1 MSASIRAP
9 SRAGSWIFG
18 TLNNRD
24 VAALFASANAVR
36 NQSTTSEG
44 SAGQED
50 ISPPYPL
57 PQCLTRPT
65 THFAARWGKAKNRSS
80 PETRNIPTATNPIGP
95 DNMYFIKTAAA
106 MSDKTI
112 CAWGKAWNIRTPLAA
127 AKNSSSPTLPT
138 GELAELHA
146 VIRANAYERGAVE
159 TEAAAY
165 SAPVKTDG

>member
-1 MSASIRAP
+1 
-9 SRAGSWIFG
+9 
-18 TLNNRD
+18 
-24 VAALFASANAVR
+24 
-36 NQSTTSEG
+36 
-44 SAGQED
+44 
-50 ISPPYPL
+50 
-57 PQCLTRPT
+57 
-65 THFAARWGKAKNRSS
+65 
-80 PETRNIPTATNPIGP
+80 
-95 DNMYFIKTAAA
+95 MYFIKPAAA

-112 CAWGKAWNIRTPLAA
+112 CAWGKAWNIWTPLAA